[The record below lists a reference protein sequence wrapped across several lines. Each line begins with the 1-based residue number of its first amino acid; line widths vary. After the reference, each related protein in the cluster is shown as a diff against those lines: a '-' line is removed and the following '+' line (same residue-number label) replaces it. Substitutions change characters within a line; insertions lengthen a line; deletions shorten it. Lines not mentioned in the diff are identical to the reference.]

1 MTTSTHTADTPDT
14 VEAIVSRAILT
25 GQLLPSMRAW
35 ALHLGNKDR
44 AALLSFLAEVSG
56 DPVATPTA
64 DTEHP
69 DATSASATG
78 TTTPTPGPWCFDDR
92 YGVIAHAAGDPVAT
106 VCFNAADSLAQEA
119 ANGHLIAA
127 APELLRVV
135 RLALADLDGLRA
147 TLAQAIA
154 MARLLALLAE
164 GVAFDPA
171 VWSVTDRGR
180 EMDTARLADL
190 FDGHRRAG
198 AAPGAPVATPATSAS
213 TTPGPWRYVW
223 PCVIANAAGDSVEVA
238 LCRSAAVGSV
248 EVADANGRLIAAAPE
263 LLAALRD
270 LLADAM
276 TEGMDRCPSVL
287 RARAALEAAG
297 GAA

>member
-1 MTTSTHTADTPDT
+1 MTTSTHTADTLDT
-14 VEAIVSRAILT
+14 VEVIVSRAILT

-127 APELLRVV
+127 APELL
-135 RLALADLDGLRA
+135 
-147 TLAQAIA
+147 Q
-154 MARLLALLAE
+154 
-164 GVAFDPA
+164 
-171 VWSVTDRGR
+171 
-180 EMDTARLADL
+180 
-190 FDGHRRAG
+190 
-198 AAPGAPVATPATSAS
+198 
-213 TTPGPWRYVW
+213 
-223 PCVIANAAGDSVEVA
+223 
-238 LCRSAAVGSV
+238 
-248 EVADANGRLIAAAPE
+248 
-263 LLAALRD
+263 ALREIADDYEDRFD
-270 LLADAM
+270 LND
-276 TEGMDRCPSVL
+276 PSTNPGIRL
-287 RARAALEAAG
+287 TIKRARAAIATACARG
-297 GAA
+297 QA